1 MTRIILL
8 TLLGLLLLIN
18 TSAAQGWQKRYGN
31 PNQPE
36 SGRRITRT
44 PDGGYL
50 LHEWFFPN
58 SGIPTF
64 YSSSLLRLDA
74 EGDMLWRRDFEN
86 QPVFNWPADGPT
98 LIDPNGDI
106 FLTFQDSI
114 HKLDPGGNTIFR
126 LPSDRYIMLGQQTDG
141 IILYK
146 ARWYIDSLDLR
157 KYDFDGNLIWQKN
170 YTLPGDFVRIAM
182 APDGR
187 IVVVNQS
194 NNNIRVYSPNG
205 NLLYFTDTPV
215 GYSNITFDNVG
226 NYIFYSGYLNFVQG
240 SEHNFFRM
248 AKLSPDGDSLWTH
261 EYLTD
266 IADIG
271 ERLIP
276 TADGGYLIVGRSYY
290 DPYRKPRLY
299 RLDAD
304 GNELWTRT
312 INPLH
317 ATYFEDGALNP
328 DGTFVLSGR
337 RNDAPETDNGSCDA
351 IVWKFNADG
360 TQYSNVLVGKIVND
374 LNLNC
379 MAGNNEPGMQN
390 WKVEMN
396 ELLVVSDTNGYFEF
410 QLDSGTYDIT
420 LHHNGQYWDPC
431 PGYDDYTFNG
441 NYLTDTLKIP
451 IRPVID
457 CPEMEVNIG
466 FPFLRRCFENT
477 GKISW
482 CNVGTA
488 PSPDTKILVVL
499 PPELDFTSAGW
510 PVSQV
515 VGDSLWFDLGNVE
528 PNECGSF
535 NIVAVVDCD
544 STELGQG
551 LCIEA
556 RIFPDSF
563 CMPLPEWSGADIRL
577 NAECQG
583 DSLVL
588 FHLRNV
594 GDAPTSPG
602 LEYIVIEDQVVLM
615 TVPFNLP
622 PLEEIT
628 VEQPVQTGILYRL
641 EADQEPFHP
650 GQSMPSR
657 WVEGCGMPEN
667 QGLSLQYSVD
677 DRDLFIDIDCHRV
690 VASWDPNDKTGL
702 PEGYSNDHF
711 IEPNTDITYRIRFQ
725 NTGTDTAFTVVIRD
739 TLDPWLDPA
748 SLRLETA
755 SHAYTWNIV
764 DGNTLKCTFNDI
776 LLPDSTT
783 NEPASH
789 GFVNF
794 RISQRAGIPLGTVI
808 HNSAAIYFDFNPP
821 VITNQ
826 TFHTVGQNYMQVVSQ
841 EPEPGQPGFTAGPNP
856 FLETTTFRFEQA
868 LNARFSLF
876 DQQGRLL
883 RQETIRGDTF
893 QFRRDGLPQG
903 IYLFDIRDNDK
914 RIASGQIIAQ

>member
-8 TLLGLLLLIN
+8 TLLGLLALVNI
-18 TSAAQGWQKRYGN
+18 SEAQGWQKRYGN
-31 PNQPE
+31 PGQPE

-50 LHEWFFPN
+50 LRQWYHPN
-58 SGIPTF
+58 SGIPIF

-74 EGDMLWRRDFEN
+74 EGEMIWEHKFED
-86 QPVFNWPADGPT
+86 QPVYNWPIDGPT
-98 LIDPNGDI
+98 LLDPDGDI
-106 FLTFQDSI
+106 YLTFQDSF
-114 HKLDPGGNTIFR
+114 HKLDPGGNTVFR
-126 LPSDRYIMLGQQTDG
+126 LPSERYITLGRQADG

-146 ARWYIDSLDLR
+146 ATLYNDSLGLR
-157 KYDFDGNLIWQKN
+157 KYGFDGNLIWQKN
-170 YTLPGDFVRIAM
+170 HVLPQDFSNIGF

-187 IVVVNQS
+187 IVVLNYSGSNLSVFSPEGNLLYNKALQDNYSQISFDNDGNYILLATYVTFQS
-194 NNNIRVYSPNG
+194 GPPNFYKILKISPNG
-205 NLLYFTDTPV
+205 NT
-215 GYSNITFDNVG
+215 
-226 NYIFYSGYLNFVQG
+226 
-240 SEHNFFRM
+240 
-248 AKLSPDGDSLWTH
+248 LWTH
-261 EYLTD
+261 QHQTNS
-266 IADIG
+266 IDIG

-276 TADGGYLIVGRSYY
+276 TDGGGYLIVGRSYY
-290 DPYRKPRLY
+290 DPFRKPRLY
-299 RLDAD
+299 RLDAN

-312 INPLH
+312 INPLY
-317 ATYFEDGALNP
+317 ATYFEDGVLNP

-337 RNDAPETDNGSCDA
+337 RNENPETDDGACDA
-351 IVWKFNADG
+351 IVWKFKPDG

-379 MAGNNEPGMQN
+379 NAGSNEPGMQN

-396 ELLVVSDTNGYFEF
+396 ELLVVSDANGYFEF
-410 QLDSGTYDIT
+410 QLDSGTYDLI
-420 LHHNGQYWDPC
+420 LHHPGQYWDPC
-431 PGYDDYTFNG
+431 PGYDSYTFDG

-451 IRPVID
+451 MRPVID
-457 CPEMEVNIG
+457 CAEMEVNIG
-466 FPFLRRCFENT
+466 FPILRRCFENT
-477 GKISW
+477 GKVSW

-488 PSPDTKILVVL
+488 ASPDTKILVVL

-510 PVSQV
+510 PVSQI
-515 VGDSLWFDLGNVE
+515 VGDSLWFDIGNVE

-556 RIFPDSF
+556 HIFPDTF

-588 FHLRNV
+588 FHLRNA
-594 GDAPTSPG
+594 GNSPTSPG

-615 TVPFNLP
+615 TIPFNLP
-622 PLEEIT
+622 PLGEIT
-628 VEQPVQTGILYRL
+628 VEQPVQTGALYRL

-650 GQSMPSR
+650 GQSMPSI

-667 QGLSLQYSVD
+667 QGLSLQYAVD

-702 PEGYSNDHF
+702 PEGYSSNHF

-725 NTGTDTAFTVVIRD
+725 NTGTDTAFTVVLRD
-739 TLDPWLDPA
+739 TLAPWLDPA
-748 SLRLETA
+748 SLRVETA
-755 SHAYTWNIV
+755 SHPYTWNIV
-764 DGNTLKCTFNDI
+764 DGNTLKCTFNNI

-789 GFVNF
+789 GFVQF
-794 RISQRAGIPLGTVI
+794 RISQRTDVPLGTVVL
-808 HNSAAIYFDFNPP
+808 NSAAIYFDFNPP

-826 TFHTVGQNYMQVVSQ
+826 TFHTVGQDHMLLVSQ
-841 EPEPGQPGFTAGPNP
+841 QPEPDQPDFVVGPNP
-856 FLETTTFRFEQA
+856 FRETTTFRFDQS
-868 LNARFSLF
+868 LNGNFSLF

-883 RQETIRGDTF
+883 RRESIQGDTF
-893 QFRRDGLPQG
+893 QFRREGLPPG
-903 IYLFDIRDNDK
+903 VYLFDIQDK
-914 RIASGQIIAQ
+914 NKRLASGQIIAQ